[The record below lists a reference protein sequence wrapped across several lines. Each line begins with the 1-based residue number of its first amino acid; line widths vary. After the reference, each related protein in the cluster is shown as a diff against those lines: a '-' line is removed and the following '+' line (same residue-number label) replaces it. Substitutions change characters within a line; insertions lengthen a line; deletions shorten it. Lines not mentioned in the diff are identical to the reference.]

1 MKSDATRV
9 GFSAPSDGS
18 PTEQFALPPGCE
30 EGYLTANGT
39 RLHYVTAG
47 AGPLV
52 LLLHGFPQF
61 WYAWRRQLPALAQ
74 RFRAVALDLR
84 GYNLSDKPAHGY
96 DIMTLSDDIRGA
108 IEALGEREAALVGH
122 DWGGLVA
129 WATAIRAPE
138 SVSRL
143 AILNAP
149 HPAVALHHSRSFAQ
163 MRRSRYIAF
172 FQLRGLAERAIAAH
186 DYDAI
191 RHVFRADDPSGAWLS
206 DADLERY
213 VAAICRPG
221 ALESALAYYRA
232 LPRANSYFTL
242 SPMRI
247 LPMPTLVLWGEL
259 DRALGPELLE
269 GLDRWVSDL
278 RVRRFPTATHW
289 LNEQEPEQVNAEL
302 LGFLG

>member
-1 MKSDATRV
+1 MSDTIRV
-9 GFSAPSDGS
+9 VPVTT
-18 PTEQFALPPGCE
+18 PTDKPAETFLLPPGCE

-39 RLHYVTAG
+39 RLHFVTAG
-47 AGPLV
+47 QGPLV

-61 WYAWRRQLPALAQ
+61 WYAWRRQLPVLAQ

-84 GYNLSDKPAHGY
+84 GYNFSDKPAHGY
-96 DIMTLSDDIRGA
+96 DIVTLSEDVRAA
-108 IEALGEREAALVGH
+108 IKALGEREAALVGH

-149 HPAVALHHSRSFAQ
+149 HPAVALHHSRSLDQ

-172 FQLRGLAERAIAAH
+172 FQLRGIAERAVAAR

-191 RHVFRADDPSGAWLS
+191 RRVFRVDDPSGAWLS
-206 DADLERY
+206 DTDIERY
-213 VAAICRPG
+213 VVALSRPG
-221 ALESALAYYRA
+221 ALEAALAYYRA
-232 LPRANSYFTL
+232 LPRPNSYFTL
-242 SPMRI
+242 SPMRV
-247 LPMPTLVLWGEL
+247 LRMPTLALWGEL
-259 DRALGPELLE
+259 DRALGPYLLD

-302 LGFLG
+302 LGFLQ